1 MIKHLHTIA
10 ISLLVFTFG
19 ARAAEVADS
28 AQFTSALRTAITEK
42 DDQKL
47 EALIYSAGG
56 SLEDK
61 QRMSGM
67 LRMTLFNGKN
77 VDEIRIEPLP
87 SDFDSVLVVRG
98 RKIEPTATPKGMIK
112 VTFKDAG
119 QGPKDSSSAYAVI
132 DGKYYLVGMKS
143 TDLGWKGPP
152 DKNIGFSV
160 VGEGSSGL
168 QIQGVWNASGV
179 QLKKTFKESS
189 ITFWGQHF
197 EELKVTSSNDDCDV
211 TVTITEDGKEIHSEP
226 LKGKGVLQYKKKS

>member
-1 MIKHLHTIA
+1 MIKHLLTIA
-10 ISLLVFTFG
+10 ISLFAFTSG
-19 ARAAEVADS
+19 AIAAEAADS

-47 EALIYSAGG
+47 EALIRFDGASP
-56 SLEDK
+56 EDK
-61 QRMSGM
+61 RRMTSM
-67 LRMTLFNGKN
+67 LRMTLMNGKD
-77 VDEIRIEPLP
+77 VDEISLVPLP

-98 RKIEPTATPKGMIK
+98 KKIEPTATPKGMIK
-112 VTFKDAG
+112 VTFKGAG
-119 QGPKDSSSAYAVI
+119 QGPKESSSAYTVV
-132 DGKYYLVGMKS
+132 DGKFFLVGMKS
-143 TDLGWKGPP
+143 ADLGWKGPL

-160 VGEGSSGL
+160 VGQGSSGL

-197 EELKVTSSNDDCDV
+197 EELKVTSGNDDCDV
-211 TVTITEDGKEIHSEP
+211 TVTITEDGKEIHSES